1 MSYCINPHCLQP
13 ENEAGLE
20 RCNSCGSALRLRS
33 RYRAEK
39 LLGQG
44 GFGRTY
50 LAIDEDRL
58 NAKCVIKQFLPQLNS
73 TSDREKAT
81 QLFNQEA
88 VRLHELG
95 VHPQIPNLL
104 AYFVEEGQQYLVQ
117 EFVEGDNLLQMLQ
130 KRGAFSEADVRRLLL
145 ELLEILQFVHERQV
159 VHRDI
164 KPENILQHELT
175 KKFFLIDF
183 GVAKTFDA
191 QAFAQT
197 GTAVGSSGY
206 MPMELLTGGRVTPAA
221 DIYSLGVTAFQMLTA
236 LSPHKLFVRYGFS
249 WLPKWRNA
257 LKHPISPDWAEVID
271 HMIRP
276 DEGERFA
283 TAGEVLRAIAKIE
296 EATVVQKMSAPT
308 SGSDLDVILTS
319 FLQDVTAAESSDNPV
334 TIAQLQDGSAATRE
348 DDIDVLLRDFHPAS
362 FAQAPAYELTVD
374 LRYSQD
380 WQCTRSLAYEQ
391 GVSQMMFWDKDRLI
405 LAGDRR
411 EVWMAQP
418 NTGKVLGVVIDRNS
432 CRTCS
437 GTGRVERPGRVLL
450 VETMQRVTCPDCSG
464 FGRSPD
470 HAEEFAAVAV
480 NPVRHQ
486 VAIATPGHS
495 IKIFDLEKRSF
506 INAIQPKATA
516 SALVYDG
523 GGDYLA
529 AIVERHLV
537 YLWNVQTRDR
547 IFLERLQSQLNCLAL
562 SVDGQILAVGSDD
575 CCVRVWHVPSGRL
588 IAVLQAHQKPVQ
600 ALTFADD
607 GRTLVSGSRGHTI
620 RVWNWQSGKLLFD
633 LKGHETPITALTFLE
648 QSNQMLA
655 SGSED
660 GTVKLWDLTHAA
672 LTESLRRHQ
681 TPITALASFGPCLV
695 SASRDGAVHF
705 WQQAGDRAGKS

>member
-1 MSYCINPHCLQP
+1 MSYCINPHCAQP

-20 RCNSCGSALRLRS
+20 QCRSCGSPLRLRS

-58 NAKCVIKQFLPQLNS
+58 NAKCVIKQFLPQLS
-73 TSDREKAT
+73 SAAEREKAT

-88 VRLHELG
+88 MRLNELG
-95 VHPQIPNLL
+95 THPQIPNLL
-104 AYFVEEGQQYLVQ
+104 AYFIEGGQQFLVQ
-117 EFVEGDNLLQMLQ
+117 EFVEGDNLLQLLQ
-130 KRGAFSEADVRRLLL
+130 RRGAFPQEEVRQLLL
-145 ELLEILQFVHERQV
+145 ELLEILQFVHGHQV
-159 VHRDI
+159 VHRDL
-164 KPENILQHELT
+164 KPENILRHGQT

-183 GVAKTFDA
+183 GVAKTVDTQSYA
-191 QAFAQT
+191 MT

-206 MPMELLTGGRVTPAA
+206 MPMELLTGGTVTPAA
-221 DIYSLGVTAFQMLTA
+221 DIYGLGVTCFQMLTA

-257 LKHPISPDWAEVID
+257 LKTPIAPALAEVID
-271 HMIRP
+271 RMLRP
-276 DEGERFA
+276 DMGERFSSA
-283 TAGEVLRAIAKIE
+283 AEVLQALARGGEKNAP
-296 EATVVQKMSAPT
+296 SAGGT
-308 SGSDLDVILTS
+308 DLDTMITA
-319 FLQDVTAAESSDNPV
+319 FLQDVTAKEEEHSV
-334 TIAQLQDGSAATRE
+334 TIAQLQDGSLVARE
-348 DDIDVLLRDFHPAS
+348 DDIDVLLRDFQPAS
-362 FAQAPAYELTVD
+362 FAQTPAYAQTVD
-374 LRYSQD
+374 LSFSQD
-380 WQCTRSLAYEQ
+380 WQYTRSFTWEP
-391 GVSQMMFWDKDRLI
+391 GVSQMAFWGRDRLV

-411 EVWMAQP
+411 EVGILQP
-418 NTGKVLGVVIDRNS
+418 SSGKTLGTVLDRNS

-464 FGRSPD
+464 FGRSPEN
-470 HAEEFAAVAV
+470 AEEFTAAAV

-506 INAIQPKATA
+506 VTAIQPRATA
-516 SALVYDG
+516 SALTYDG

-562 SVDGQILAVGSDD
+562 SVDGQILAVGGED
-575 CCVRVWHVPSGRL
+575 CCVRVWHVPTGRL
-588 IAVLQAHQKPVQ
+588 IAVLQAHQKPVHCV
-600 ALTFADD
+600 TFADD

-620 RVWNWQSGKLLFD
+620 RVWNWQNGNLLLN
-633 LKGHETPITALTFLE
+633 LKGHEAPITALTFLE
-648 QSNQMLA
+648 HNNKMLA

-660 GTVKLWDLTHAA
+660 GTVKLWDLTNAA
-672 LTESLRRHQ
+672 MTESLRRHQ
-681 TPITALASFGPCLV
+681 APIAALASWGTCLV

-705 WQQAGDRAGKS
+705 WQEQTQRN